1 MSGFSRRLCVSG
13 LLSAWLVPAWA
24 QNSAHTGS
32 DEAGELFAKIK
43 AAGTIKVA
51 VYKDNAPF
59 SSEVDGEMVGL
70 DIDIARALA
79 RQMGLAVSFVPFQAG
94 ENMDADLRWMVDTGH
109 YLGFG
114 PADLMMHV
122 PVDKHLMF
130 NNRKVFI
137 FAPYMSEKP
146 VLVRDSRRLGVV
158 RLPEDLINQPLAA
171 EAGAGLASVLM
182 GQNGGMLRSEVKLFP
197 TAVEAVEA
205 VIRGDAAAAYVTRAH
220 AETALAKS
228 LVPAEHLRMDDLTLS
243 HMAAKGWTV
252 GVSIKAA
259 NRHMRLAV
267 EEAMG
272 RLQSSGEL
280 LALFQKNRLTLTPP

>member
-1 MSGFSRRLCVSG
+1 MSGFSRRLCVLG
-13 LLSAWLVPAWA
+13 LMSALAGPALG
-24 QNSAHTGS
+24 QS
-32 DEAGELFAKIK
+32 DEDGDTFAKIK
-43 AAGTIKVA
+43 AAGTLKVA

-59 SSEVDGEMVGL
+59 SSELNGELVGL

-79 RQMGLAVSFVPFQAG
+79 KHMGLAASFVPFQAG
-94 ENMDADLRWMVDTGH
+94 ENMDADLRWMVERGH

-114 PADLMMHV
+114 PADLMMRV

-146 VLVRDSRRLGVV
+146 VLVRDSRRLDEV
-158 RLPEDLINQPLAA
+158 RLPEDLLNQPLAA
-171 EAGAGLASVLM
+171 EAGAGLTSVLM
-182 GQNGGMLRSEVKLFP
+182 GQNGGLLRSQVKLHP
-197 TAVEAVEA
+197 TAVAAVDA
-205 VIRGDAAAAYVTRAH
+205 VIRGEAAAAYVTRAH
-220 AETALAKS
+220 AETALSKS
-228 LVPAEHLRMDDLTLS
+228 PLHVAHLRLDELTLN
-243 HMAAKGWTV
+243 HMAAKGWAV

-259 NRHMRLAV
+259 NRHLRLAV

-280 LALFQKNRLTLTPP
+280 VTLFQKHRLTLTPP